1 MSSLFILAGVLLL
14 AGAGLLLFAARENE
28 TSDPASVAEAGSD
41 EERQDAERP
50 VRERTWRETSLETR
64 QKLGLSTSVG
74 FIVLYLTL
82 QVVLVLGAQQVAGIS
97 GLGASLVIAV
107 AGLLLLGQLRKS
119 RMRRKIIRQ
128 LPGFIEQL
136 NRRVKVG
143 LSLNQALIRTVP
155 TIEAPL
161 QSVVERVIRR
171 AELGAELYVS
181 FSKESQLTGVREFQ
195 LLGVVFKV
203 NHQFGGSVSQ
213 ALENL
218 VELLQQDERSQRELK
233 SLTGETRV
241 TAWVMGLTPSVMAGF
256 MLINEPQSL
265 QAMWMDEQGK
275 LALQIALGSQLFGVV
290 LLWRMLR
297 AL

>member
-1 MSSLFILAGVLLL
+1 MNSLFIIAGILLL
-14 AGAGLLLFAARENE
+14 AGAGLLLFAARAQ
-28 TSDPASVAEAGSD
+28 ASVASEAP
-41 EERQDAERP
+41 EEAQSHEHERP
-50 VRERTWRETSLETR
+50 VRSRTGQEVAVEIW
-64 QKLGLSTSVG
+64 QQLGLSTSVG
-74 FIVLYLTL
+74 LTVLYFML
-82 QVVLVLGAQQVAGIS
+82 QLGLIYVAQRLAGLS
-97 GLGASLVIAV
+97 GIGVSCGLAV
-107 AGLLLLGQLRKS
+107 TGLLLMGQLRKS
-119 RMRRKIIRQ
+119 RIRRRIIRQ

-171 AELGAELYVS
+171 GELGTELYVS
-181 FSKESQLTGVREFQ
+181 FSKESRLTGVKEFQ
-195 LLGVVFKV
+195 LLGLVFKV

-213 ALENL
+213 ALDNL
-218 VELLQQDERSQRELK
+218 VELLQQDDRSQRELK

-241 TAWVMGLTPSVMAGF
+241 TAWVMGVTPSLMAVF
-256 MLINEPQSL
+256 MLANDPHSL
-265 QAMWMDEQGK
+265 QAMWADEQGK
-275 LALQIALGSQLFGVV
+275 LALQLALGSQLFGVV

>member
-1 MSSLFILAGVLLL
+1 MSVSSLFILAGVLLL
-14 AGAGLLLFAARENE
+14 AGAGLLLFAAREKE
-28 TSDPASVAEAGSD
+28 ASEAGAD
-41 EERQDAERP
+41 AMTAQERREAERP
-50 VRERTWRETSLETR
+50 VRERTWREVSLETW
-64 QKLGLSTSVG
+64 QKLGLSPSVG

-82 QVVLVLGAQQVAGIS
+82 QGGLMLGAQQVAGIS
-97 GLGASLVIAV
+97 GLGGSLVIAV

-155 TIEAPL
+155 TIDTPL

-171 AELGAELYVS
+171 GELGTELYAS

-213 ALENL
+213 ALDNL
-218 VELLQQDERSQRELK
+218 IELLQQDERSQRELK

-275 LALQIALGSQLFGVV
+275 LALQLALGSQLLGVV